1 MLHRGREIEIKL
13 PVSDAPQ
20 GRRLL
25 RSVGFRVLKRRILEQ
40 NTVFDTE
47 GASLRQSARL
57 LRVRQVGKIA
67 KLTYKG
73 PPDGGKYKSREELE
87 LDVSDGGALAAIFD
101 RLTYHPVFRYDKYR
115 TEFHQRGAAGIAT
128 VDETPIGVYLELEG
142 RPAWIDRT
150 ARKLGFREED
160 YVTASYARLYLD
172 WCKERGITPANML
185 FA

>member
-13 PVSDAPQ
+13 PVSDAAQ
-20 GRRLL
+20 AKRLL
-25 RSVGFRVLKRRILEQ
+25 RTAGFQVLKRRIFEQ

-47 GASLRQSARL
+47 SALLRQSARL
-57 LRVRQVGKIA
+57 LRVRQAGKIA

-87 LDVSDGGALAAIFD
+87 LNVSDANAMAAILD
-101 RLTYHPVFRYDKYR
+101 RLAYRPVFRYDKFR
-115 TEFHQRGAAGIAT
+115 TEFHQHGAEGIAT
-128 VDETPIGVYLELEG
+128 IDETPIGVYLELEG
-142 RPAWIDRT
+142 SPVWIDQT

-172 WCKERGITPANML
+172 WCKNRGITPTNML
-185 FA
+185 FD